1 MTATALI
8 DIAGRLV
15 SLNVGG
21 PRDVAWKGKT
31 VRTAIFKEPVVGPR
45 MVRRI
50 NIDGDDQADRDA
62 HGGEHRAVYVY
73 QLDSYRYWSEQLGR
87 SDFRH
92 GQFGEN
98 FTVEGLADDEVCIG
112 DRFRIG
118 GAVFEVTQ
126 PRVTCFRLGIRMQ
139 EPRMPALLVAH
150 HRPGFYFRVI
160 EEGPVQAGD
169 AISRIERGPEQLS
182 VADIDAL
189 LYLPHRSR
197 RRLQRALRIPAL
209 SEGWKGS
216 FRTLLEQGE
225 APDATETAPAW
236 AGFAPLTVTAMAR
249 ESATITSYTLTP
261 ADGGASPIVS
271 RPGQYLTLRLRL
283 AAGPPVI
290 RSYSLSRVADA
301 TGYRISVKREPDGA
315 GSTFLHEHV
324 RVGDVVGAAAPR
336 GRFILR
342 DGDRPVVL
350 LSAGVGA
357 TPVLAMLQALA
368 EARSAR
374 EVWWVQGAR
383 DSAEHAFGPEV
394 DRLVASLPRGHRIVS
409 YSRPGAGDAPGATF
423 DQVGRVSIETV
434 TRAGIP
440 ADADYYLCGPDAFMT
455 SLSAALVARGSLPEH
470 VAMEIFGA
478 RAVAFAPGLAGE
490 HAPPHPPPGAPGTGP
505 PVTFSASNL
514 VVPWDPAYGSLL
526 ELAEAC
532 DVPVSF
538 GCRIGVCHSCQS
550 GLLAGEI
557 TYTAEPLEPPDG
569 EHVLV
574 CCAQPAGEITLEL

>member
-1 MTATALI
+1 M
-8 DIAGRLV
+8 GRLV

-21 PRDVAWKGKT
+21 PRDVAWEGKT
-31 VRTAIFKEPVVGPR
+31 VRTAIFKEPVDGPR
-45 MVRRI
+45 MVHHI
-50 NIDGDDQADRDA
+50 NIDGDDQADRNA

-73 QLDSYRYWSEQLGR
+73 QLESYRYWEQELGR

-98 FTVEGLADDEVCIG
+98 FTVEGLADQEVCIG

-126 PRVTCFRLGIRMQ
+126 PRVTCFRLGIRME

-169 AISRIERGPEQLS
+169 TISRITRGPEQIS

-197 RRLQRALRIPAL
+197 STLKRALQIPAL

-225 APDATETAPAW
+225 PSATSEAPAAW
-236 AGFAPLTVTAMAR
+236 PGFAPLTVTAIQR
-249 ESATITSYTLTP
+249 ESTTITSFTLRP
-261 ADGGASPIVS
+261 ADGTAPPAASS
-271 RPGQYLTLRLRL
+271 PGQYLTLRLRP
-283 AAGPPVI
+283 AATGPAVV
-290 RSYSLSRVADA
+290 RSYSLSSVAGAD
-301 TGYRISVKREPDGA
+301 GYRISVKREAKGV
-315 GSTFLHEHV
+315 GSAFLDEHV
-324 RVGDVVGAAAPR
+324 RVGDVIEAAAPR

-342 DGDRPVVL
+342 HGDRPVVL

-357 TPVLAMLQALA
+357 TPVLAMLHALA
-368 EARSAR
+368 ATRSAR
-374 EVWWVQGAR
+374 EVWWLQGAR
-383 DSAEHAFGPEV
+383 DGAEHAFGPEV
-394 DRLVASLPRGHRIVS
+394 DHLLDALPHAHRIVS
-409 YSRPGAGDAPGATF
+409 YSRPEPGVAPGTSF
-423 DQVGRVSIETV
+423 DQVGRVSIETI
-434 TRAGIP
+434 TGAGIP
-440 ADADYYLCGPDAFMT
+440 VDADYYLCGPDSFMQ
-455 SLSAALVARGSLPEH
+455 SLSAALVARGTLPEH
-470 VAMEIFGA
+470 VSMEVFGA
-478 RAVAFAPGLAGE
+478 KAVTFAPGLEGRGA
-490 HAPPHPPPGAPGTGP
+490 APHQPRGAVGTGP

-514 VVPWDPAYGSLL
+514 VVPWDPSYGNLL
-526 ELAEAC
+526 EFAEAC
-532 DVPVSF
+532 EVPVSF
-538 GCRIGVCHSCQS
+538 GCRIGVCHSCES
-550 GLLAGEI
+550 GLLAGAVA
-557 TYTAEPLEPPDG
+557 YTTEPLERPDS